1 MRRREFSRA
10 QKAQMLKRASDE
22 KGNIFCE
29 GCHLNITG
37 KAVEFD
43 HTIPEAMIIDKTKPL
58 TIEDGK
64 ALGRDC
70 CHRAPGGKTAQDVA
84 DIAKAKRREAKHAGI
99 RPPSQIKSRGFESRP
114 PQRRASSPLTKQ
126 LPERKWT

>member
-1 MRRREFSRA
+1 MTRREFTRA
-10 QKAQMLKRASDE
+10 QKAQMLKRASDAS
-22 KGNIFCE
+22 GQIWCE
-29 GCHLNITG
+29 GCGLNITG

-43 HTIPEAMIIDKTKPL
+43 HTIPEAMVIDKTKAL

-70 CHRAPGGKTAQDVA
+70 CHRAPGGKTAQDQA

-99 RPPSQIKSRGFESRP
+99 RPPSQIKSRGFGKAE
-114 PQRRASSPLTKQ
+114 PQRRASSPLSKQ
-126 LPERKWT
+126 LPARRGI